1 MLALLLVSALA
12 ADPPPVAPEEAH
24 ESREQTEP
32 LQSVEPPPKV
42 PTTTVT
48 EPHVYGDDQKVG
60 PYRQPEWTET
70 RHFPG
75 TRVFVAPPS
84 ATFEWWLENKTP
96 FDGGEM
102 RWRSMWEMSF
112 GLGHRLQL
120 DFYLRTEQFG
130 EKPAYLES
138 ERVEL
143 RYAFADWGKIPGNPT
158 LYLEWIR
165 QETGPMRGEVKL
177 LFGGDLTDRLYWG
190 FNLFFE
196 RDLYGAAQGQEYG
209 LNAGISY
216 ALLERT
222 LSLGA
227 EVQVE
232 LEDAKRHHGD
242 PDSIE
247 VLLGPSVVW
256 HPVKHAHVLLVWFVG
271 PAFERGSPT
280 ESRNGHS
287 LMQPTLVAGWRF

>member
-1 MLALLLVSALA
+1 LLALALALTFA
-12 ADPPPVAPEEAH
+12 ADPPPIAPEEAH
-24 ESREQTEP
+24 ENREQRDAPPAEP
-32 LQSVEPPPKV
+32 KKV
-42 PTTTVT
+42 PSTTVT
-48 EPHVYGDDQKVG
+48 EPRVFADDTKVG
-60 PYRQPEWTET
+60 PYQQPEWTER

-75 TRVFVAPPS
+75 TRVYVAPPV

-96 FDGGEM
+96 FDGTDM
-102 RWRSMWEMSF
+102 RWRSMFEFSF

-165 QETGPMRGEVKL
+165 QELGPMRGEVKL
-177 LFGGDLTDRLYWG
+177 LFGGDFTERLYWG

-196 RDLYGAAQGQEYG
+196 RDLYGPLPGQEYG
-209 LNAGISY
+209 LNAGLSY
-216 ALLERT
+216 ALIERT

-247 VLLGPSVVW
+247 ILLGPSIVW
-256 HPVKHAHVLLVWFVG
+256 RPVKQAHVLLVWFVG
-271 PAFERGSPT
+271 PAFERANVT
-280 ESRNGHS
+280 EPRNGHS
-287 LMQPTLVAGWRF
+287 LMQPTLVAWWRF

>member
-12 ADPPPVAPEEAH
+12 ADPPPVAPEEAR
-24 ESREQTEP
+24 ESREQAEP
-32 LQSVEPPPKV
+32 LQSVEPPPSKV

-48 EPHVYGDDQKVG
+48 EPHVFGDDQKVG

-96 FDGGEM
+96 FDGGDM

-177 LFGGDLTDRLYWG
+177 LFGGDLHRP
-190 FNLFFE
+190 
-196 RDLYGAAQGQEYG
+196 
-209 LNAGISY
+209 
-216 ALLERT
+216 ALLGLQPLLRARFSTAPRRARSTASTPASRT
-222 LSLGA
+222 HCSSTRCRSA
-227 EVQVE
+227 PRCRSSS
-232 LEDAKRHHGD
+232 KT
-242 PDSIE
+242 
-247 VLLGPSVVW
+247 PSGTTVT
-256 HPVKHAHVLLVWFVG
+256 
-271 PAFERGSPT
+271 PT
-280 ESRNGHS
+280 RSRCCSARRSSG
-287 LMQPTLVAGWRF
+287 TR